1 MKNSNISILIIN
13 QKGMGIGNI
22 KRCYYLKL
30 LLKKKFKI
38 FPILIG
44 NNNNQF
50 NPFKKK
56 TLNLRKINSNVLI
69 EYLEKNNIEKLII
82 DYYYFP
88 KKILYKL
95 RKKKYQTHK
104 NI

>member
-1 MKNSNISILIIN
+1 MKNSNISIITIN

-30 LLKKKFKI
+30 LLEKKFKI

-44 NNNNQF
+44 NNNNNPF

-56 TLNLRKINSNVLI
+56 ILNL
-69 EYLEKNNIEKLII
+69 
-82 DYYYFP
+82 
-88 KKILYKL
+88 KKIDSNILV
-95 RKKKYQTHK
+95 KYFEKK